1 MLSFRPFRSLLFIVT
16 VTLLAGLLNTESTRA
31 QEGDPDAPYVPS
43 PDTVVD
49 KMLEMANVHPGD
61 YLIDLGS
68 GDGRIPIAAARQG
81 AYAHGIEIDSTLVQK
96 ARQNAL
102 DAGVEDKV
110 IFIQADLFKQDL
122 SRANIITM
130 YLFPELLKKLKP
142 YLLNT
147 MDPGTRIVSHLFRFE
162 NWKADG
168 HTVIQPQI
176 FVNQQSNWSSDS
188 LVGIRN
194 LISLNENAP
203 DHLFPEHDIYLYII
217 PADLKGTWKWSI
229 NAQSFTATIEQHY
242 QQINLSISSGT
253 HSHSVSDSHLR
264 GRRVSFSSERD
275 GIRYNYSG
283 KIHNDT
289 IRGQIQVHRPS
300 STNVYPWKA
309 VRSQD
314 SVE

>member
-1 MLSFRPFRSLLFIVT
+1 MFSFRFFRSFLFV
-16 VTLLAGLLNTESTRA
+16 VTLILFAGLLHTESIRA

-49 KMLEMANVHPGD
+49 KMLEMADVHPGD

-68 GDGRIPIAAARQG
+68 GDGRIPIAAARHG
-81 AYAHGIEIDSTLVQK
+81 AYAHGIEIDSSLVQK

-102 DAGVEDKV
+102 NAGVKDNV
-110 IFIQADLFKQDL
+110 IFIQGDLFEQDL

-130 YLFPELLKKLKP
+130 YLFPELLEKLKP

-147 MDPGTRIVSHLFRFE
+147 MDPGTRVVSHLFRFE
-162 NWKADG
+162 NWEPDEHVAI
-168 HTVIQPQI
+168 HPQI
-176 FVNQQSNWSSDS
+176 FVNQQTNWSSDS
-188 LVGIRN
+188 LIGIRN

-203 DHLFPEHDIYLYII
+203 DHLFPEHDIFLYII
-217 PADLKGTWKWSI
+217 PADLKGTWEWSI
-229 NAQSFTATIEQHY
+229 NSQPFTATIEQRY

-253 HSHSVSDSHLR
+253 HSHNVSDSHVR
-264 GRRVSFSSERD
+264 GRRVRFSSERD

-283 KIHNDT
+283 KVQNDT
-289 IRGQIQVHRPS
+289 IRGQVQVHHPS
-300 STNVYPWKA
+300 STSVYPWKA

-314 SVE
+314 SKE